1 MPKLIKKNNM
11 KKYIAFCI
19 ISSLFICETFS
30 QNTGYMGKH
39 FFLNAEANFSPAY
52 VYPNSYGVSLSNSL
66 DYSAFNFILSPSV
79 EAIVWKK
86 GTVGVG
92 YNFFTSYYNAEYFI
106 LIDDE
111 EDVGNIIY
119 LDKYMLFEPSY
130 RIKSH
135 GCHFFYKQYLGD
147 TYAPLGHYFKFT
159 FDAFFNKHIFNDVLP
174 DTLKV
179 LGYDKDQRFSAIPQK
194 SMLFG
199 FKVEYGYDF
208 LLFDR
213 LKLSTGISL
222 GTTFGGYK
230 TKMSDLLDSFDIDGI
245 EHIEYGK
252 SRLLNAYWFG
262 IKVGIGLLTI

>member
-1 MPKLIKKNNM
+1 M
-11 KKYIAFCI
+11 KKYIVLLI
-19 ISSLFICETFS
+19 ISSLFLGKTFT

-52 VYPNSYGVSLSNSL
+52 FNPNSYGKSLSGNL

-92 YNFFTSYYNAEYFI
+92 YNFFTSYYIADYQI

-111 EDVGNIIY
+111 PDEGNIINFYKY
-119 LDKYMLFEPSY
+119 LFYEPVY

-135 GCHFFYKQYLGD
+135 GCHVFYKQYVGD
-147 TYAPLGHYFKFT
+147 TYAPLGHYLKFT
-159 FDAFFNKHIFNDVLP
+159 FDAFFNKHVFNDVLP
-174 DTLKV
+174 DTLIT
-179 LGYDKDQRFSAIPQK
+179 LGYADDQRFSQTPQK

-208 LLFDR
+208 LLFNR

-230 TKMSDLLDSFDIDGI
+230 AKLNDWLDSYGNDDIEGI
-245 EHIEYGK
+245 ESVEYGK

-262 IKVGIGLLTI
+262 LKIGIGILTI

>member
-1 MPKLIKKNNM
+1 M
-11 KKYIAFCI
+11 KKYITLCI
-19 ISSLFICETFS
+19 ISCLFLCETFS

-52 VYPNSYGVSLSNSL
+52 INPNSYGVSLSNNL

-86 GTVGVG
+86 GTLGVG
-92 YNFFTSYYNAEYFI
+92 YNFFTSYYKTEYAI

-111 EDVGNIIY
+111 EDVGNVIY
-119 LDKYMLFEPSY
+119 LDKYLFFESSY
-130 RIKSH
+130 HIKSH
-135 GCHFFYKQYLGD
+135 GCHVFYKQYLGD

-159 FDAFFNKHIFNDVLP
+159 FDAFFNKHIFSDDLP
-174 DTLKV
+174 DTLIS
-179 LGYDKDQRFSAIPQK
+179 LGYANDQRFSTTIPK
-194 SMLFG
+194 TSMLFG

-213 LKLSTGISL
+213 LKLSTGVSL

-230 TKMSDLLDSFDIDGI
+230 AKLNDWVDGFGEGI
-245 EHIEYGK
+245 EGIESVEYGK

-262 IKVGIGLLTI
+262 LKIGIGILTI